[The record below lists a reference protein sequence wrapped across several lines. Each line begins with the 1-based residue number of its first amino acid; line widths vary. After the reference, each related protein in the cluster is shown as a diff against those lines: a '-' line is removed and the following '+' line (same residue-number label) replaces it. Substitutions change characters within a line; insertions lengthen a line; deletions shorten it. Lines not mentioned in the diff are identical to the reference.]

1 MAGFDQVRWGLHMS
15 CLQRCPSGNVSMPA
29 HDGRAGGQLNREKLS
44 REPDGGALATRRI
57 PALQWRSALVS
68 ISIEARVLAA

>member
-1 MAGFDQVRWGLHMS
+1 MTGFGEVRPGLHMTAE
-15 CLQRCPSGNVSMPA
+15 RVA
-29 HDGRAGGQLNREKLS
+29 QLDLETLA
-44 REPDGGALATRRI
+44 REPDGGALATQRI